1 MDLTCEK
8 LDEDIRNLFEGRNDA
23 IEFLLLYS
31 EYGGKVDDIV
41 DEEKDQERVRQTTL
55 FSSKVY
61 NCNYW
66 LKYRP
71 QLLIIDRLIHNIYFD
86 SVEWEH
92 SPELWKREHSKV
104 YSHCGMLMTLSVI
117 LIEFGD
123 EKLREFSLRLKEYAY
138 FRHKDD
144 KI

>member
-1 MDLTCEK
+1 M
-8 LDEDIRNLFEGRNDA
+8 DEDIRKLFEGRNDA

-41 DEEKDQERVRQTTL
+41 DEEKNKERVRQTTL
-55 FSSKVY
+55 YGSKSY

-66 LKYRP
+66 IKYRP
-71 QLLIIDRLIHNIYFD
+71 QLLILDRLIHNMYFD
-86 SVEWEH
+86 SVEWEDA
-92 SPELWKREHSKV
+92 PELWKREHAKV
-104 YSHCGMLMTLSVI
+104 YSHSGMLMTLSVI